1 MTGELEGGMSEQ
13 VPAETGVGP
22 LRGKDCIPAS
32 EGDVPAVAD
41 GPAKTQAQCGYA
53 GGVQPGLGI
62 LELVYGLLFDPY
74 KTMVIVARRPPVG
87 IAFLVVTVTGILG
100 LISGYFAASQVFAT
114 GFPGTGPE
122 QEAAIFP
129 ALLPLGM
136 MLGLFWGYLKWFGFS
151 AVLHLAAGL
160 IGGSGTAAGV
170 FALVGL
176 VNMPSILLIPVN
188 LLIYWL
194 GAGKIMVAL
203 LAGLT
208 GLASAVWT
216 TILLVLGLKQVHGLT
231 TGRSLL
237 VVFAP
242 FLTLAV
248 LVLLFIVVLVL
259 VVAVQPAGM
268 YHPEFF

>member
-1 MTGELEGGMSEQ
+1 MSEQ
-13 VPAETGVGP
+13 VPAETGADP
-22 LRGKDCIPAS
+22 LRGKDCIPDS
-32 EGDVPAVAD
+32 EGYVPAVAD
-41 GPAKTQAQCGYA
+41 GPFKTQAQCGYA
-53 GGVQPGLGI
+53 VKVQPGLGI
-62 LELVYGLLFDPY
+62 LELVYGLLFDPC

-87 IAFLVVTVTGILG
+87 IAFLAVSVTGILS

-122 QEAAIFP
+122 AAVLP
-129 ALLPLGM
+129 ALLPLVM

-151 AVLHLAAGL
+151 AILHLAAGL

-176 VNMPSILLIPVN
+176 ANMPSILLIPVN
-188 LLIYWL
+188 LFIYWL
-194 GAGKIMVAL
+194 GAGRIMVAL

-216 TILLVLGLKQVHGLT
+216 TILLVIGLKQVHGLT

-248 LVLLFIVVLVL
+248 LVLLFIVVLVM

-268 YHPEFF
+268 YYSEYF